1 MKIYLVRHEDRTQDC
16 TFFSPLTKK
25 GLENSIILKDKLKEL
40 DINVIYSSPFI
51 RTLQTVYPYSISSG
65 NKINIDYSLA
75 EIQLPD
81 LIPPNSYKVKLPK
94 YLEEKFNYNPN
105 YTSLINPID
114 YKYPENANNLHDRV
128 KKILKKIISNNARTQ
143 NNILLVTHQGV
154 CDTILKIIL
163 KNGFKLDNSQKIK
176 YPKGGLTKIFDDNK
190 WSFKPYNWEI

>member
-1 MKIYLVRHEDRTQDC
+1 MIIYLLRHEDRTQDC

-51 RTLQTVYPYSISSG
+51 RTLQTIYPYSISSG

-94 YLEEKFNYNPN
+94 YLE
-105 YTSLINPID
+105 L
-114 YKYPENANNLHDRV
+114 V
-128 KKILKKIISNNARTQ
+128 LKK
-143 NNILLVTHQGV
+143 
-154 CDTILKIIL
+154 L
-163 KNGFKLDNSQKIK
+163 KNAYK
-176 YPKGGLTKIFDDNK
+176 
-190 WSFKPYNWEI
+190 